1 MATDEKATTEA
12 SRQLT
17 ALETAVREIFV
28 EASSGKL
35 DPAMASVKEA
45 IFNSLWQDGNAKLLR
60 LEALTGPNPRRGTF
74 TEAYAKA
81 KCALVKLRGFDSPS
95 PRRDAR
101 NSGNETRPSSSDRAR
116 VAFLGHFRQLLE
128 IPKMATASENGLM
141 RIIDVIET
149 SIASAKQ
156 IAGTT
161 DQRAT
166 AVEDGLLVSI
176 VLGKLDE
183 GTTERITR
191 RLDAQSIPTWKKL
204 RGELDRLSN
213 QLYYEPKKK
222 EVVRVHTNSAPARP
236 ARTALS
242 ATVQP
247 VLAKQDAI
255 ASSRPINATQPATVN
270 DKYTGTRRCYAF
282 DKTGHVGTLCPKLR
296 VRSACQRVNF
306 VMDQRKCVNCL
317 SRQHP
322 ASKCPSE
329 KRCQVCSKKHHTLL
343 HAADDVYI
351 K

>member
-1 MATDEKATTEA
+1 MATDEKATPEA
-12 SRQLT
+12 PRQLT
-17 ALETAVREIFV
+17 ALEAAVREIFV

-45 IFNSLWQDGNAKLLR
+45 ILNSLWQDGNVTLLR

-81 KCALVKLRGFDSPS
+81 KCALGKLRPS
-95 PRRDAR
+95 EG
-101 NSGNETRPSSSDRAR
+101 STVPSLDVTLATLEERFYEKR
-116 VAFLGHFRQLLE
+116 VAFLGHFRQLLD
-128 IPKMATASENGLM
+128 IPKMATASANGLM
-141 RIIDVIET
+141 RIIDVVET

-156 IAGTT
+156 IAGTM

-191 RLDAQSIPTWKKL
+191 RLDAQSIPTWKEL

-213 QLYYEPKKK
+213 QPKKN
-222 EVVRVHTNSAPARP
+222 EVVRAHTNSAPARS

-242 ATVQP
+242 ATAQP

-255 ASSRPINATQPATVN
+255 ASSRPINATQPATAN
-270 DKYTGTRRCYAF
+270 DSKQGTRRCYAC

>member
-17 ALETAVREIFV
+17 ALEAAVREIFV

-45 IFNSLWQDGNAKLLR
+45 ILNSLWQDGNATLLR

-81 KCALVKLRGFDSPS
+81 KCALGKLRQSEGSTVPS
-95 PRRDAR
+95 LDVTLATLEERFYKK
-101 NSGNETRPSSSDRAR
+101 R
-116 VAFLGHFRQLLE
+116 VAFLGHFRQLLD
-128 IPKMATASENGLM
+128 IPKMATASANGLM
-141 RIIDVIET
+141 RIIDVVET

-166 AVEDGLLVSI
+166 SVEDGLLVSI

-191 RLDAQSIPTWKKL
+191 RLDAQSIPTWKEL

-222 EVVRVHTNSAPARP
+222 EVVRAHPNSAPARP

-247 VLAKQDAI
+247 VLAKQD
-255 ASSRPINATQPATVN
+255 
-270 DKYTGTRRCYAF
+270 YTGTRRCYAC
-282 DKTGHVGTLCPKLR
+282 DKTGHVGTLCPELR

-317 SRQHP
+317 SKQHP

>member
-1 MATDEKATTEA
+1 MGLAEA
-12 SRQLT
+12 
-17 ALETAVREIFV
+17 
-28 EASSGKL
+28 
-35 DPAMASVKEA
+35 
-45 IFNSLWQDGNAKLLR
+45 
-60 LEALTGPNPRRGTF
+60 RGT
-74 TEAYAKA
+74 
-81 KCALVKLRGFDSPS
+81 
-95 PRRDAR
+95 
-101 NSGNETRPSSSDRAR
+101 
-116 VAFLGHFRQLLE
+116 FLGHFRQLLD
-128 IPKMATASENGLM
+128 IPKMATASANGLM
-141 RIIDVIET
+141 RIIDVVET

-166 AVEDGLLVSI
+166 AVEVWLLVSI

-191 RLDAQSIPTWKKL
+191 RLDAQSIPTWKEL

-222 EVVRVHTNSAPARP
+222 EVVRAHTNSAPARP
-236 ARTALS
+236 ARTALPPNRQQQ
-242 ATVQP
+242 T
-247 VLAKQDAI
+247 
-255 ASSRPINATQPATVN
+255 TG
-270 DKYTGTRRCYAF
+270 TGTRRCYAC
-282 DKTGHVGTLCPKLR
+282 DKTGHVGTLCPELR

-317 SRQHP
+317 SSQHP

-329 KRCQVCSKKHHTLL
+329 KRCQVCSKKHHTLF